1 MTNREWLNTL
11 TDKELLENVYIRCL
25 AVIEGKCPNGL
36 TCKKCQLKW
45 LAEEHKERDN
55 D

>member
-11 TDKELLENVYIRCL
+11 TDKELLENVHIRCV
-25 AVIEGKCPNGL
+25 AVMEDDCPDGL
-36 TCKKCQLKW
+36 TCKQCQRKW
-45 LAEEHKERDN
+45 LAEEHKETKN